1 MAQPF
6 RFFLDIYMTNYGFML
21 YLLYKIAYNYINKHC
36 HSTKKSVRKA
46 AVMVNEK
53 LTRLGIVKALLLFLA
68 FLFFLALV
76 PSMIRKNAP
85 DDSPSI
91 QEFQGWYT
99 LENGVPVSVELPQ
112 RFHLQAGESL
122 ILYRKNMS
130 EEISGL
136 VLSSQAAEYNLQVF
150 LDDQSLYSYD
160 DSLFPRNN
168 QMKGKLSCI
177 VKLPSILNEAV
188 LEFRYTVDTEG
199 NYTIPAVYIGSGES
213 VFSHHLSDAL
223 PTLSLV
229 FAMLLTSLASFAFGV
244 YMYFLH
250 IPERRF
256 FNAAAFLLL
265 AAIWCLTDCSLL
277 HIYSHQSALISLISF
292 YVFMLM
298 VLPLAQFINNTGTM
312 KKYRIMN
319 WYILTLCFNIVL
331 QSILAYFHIF
341 SMIQMLFLTHILQFF
356 GALLS
361 IVLLAREYKTQKSRQ
376 IRSLLMGFTVLGA
389 SGILALLLYWGL
401 EFTYYETIFE
411 AGIFFFGLIM
421 LHESILSMT
430 ETLRYRTEAV
440 VYQRMAQEDPLTGL
454 GNRRSF
460 DAYVSLFQKNT
471 IPYENAALI
480 FLDINNLKYANDNL
494 GHNVGDE
501 MIIAAAH
508 CIEQAFKSYGKCF
521 RIGGD
526 EFCVII
532 KNPTLTDAHL
542 KGILAE
548 QLHVYNQQNQHP
560 LSISIGISYL
570 RNKDGTYK
578 RVGDWKYDADQKM
591 YKDKSRRQKS

>member
-1 MAQPF
+1 
-6 RFFLDIYMTNYGFML
+6 
-21 YLLYKIAYNYINKHC
+21 
-36 HSTKKSVRKA
+36 
-46 AVMVNEK
+46 MVNEK
-53 LTRLGIVKALLLFLA
+53 LTRHRIVKALLLFLG
-68 FLFFLALV
+68 FLFFLALI
-76 PSMIRKNAP
+76 PSVVRKKTP
-85 DDSPSI
+85 DDSSSI

-112 RFHLQAGESL
+112 RFHLQAEEPL
-122 ILYRKNMS
+122 VLYRNNMS

-136 VLSSQAAEYNLQVF
+136 VLSSRAAEYNLQVF

-177 VKLPSILNEAV
+177 VKLPSILNDAL

-199 NYTIPAVYIGSGES
+199 DYTIPAVYIGSGES
-213 VFSHHLSDAL
+213 VFSYLLSNAL

-229 FAMLLTSLASFAFGV
+229 FAMLLTSLAAFVFGL
-244 YMYFLH
+244 YMHFLH

-256 FNAAAFLLL
+256 FDAAAFLLL
-265 AAIWCLTDCSLL
+265 AGIWCLTDCSLL
-277 HIYSHQSALISLISF
+277 HTYFRQSPLISLISF

-319 WYILTLCFNIVL
+319 WYILTLCFNILL
-331 QSILAYFHIF
+331 QSILSYLHVF
-341 SMIQMLFLTHILQFF
+341 SMIQMLYLTHILQFF

-376 IRSLLMGFTVLGA
+376 IRSLLMGFSVLGA

-411 AGIFFFGLIM
+411 TGIFFFGLIM

-460 DAYVSLFQKNT
+460 DAYVSLFQNHT
-471 IPYENAALI
+471 IPYENAALL

-508 CIEQAFKSYGKCF
+508 CIEQAFKSHGKCF

-532 KNPTLTDAHL
+532 KNPTLTDSRL
-542 KGILAE
+542 KDILAE
-548 QLHVYNQQNQHP
+548 QLHIHNQQNQHP

-578 RVGDWKYDADQKM
+578 RIGDWKYEADQKM
-591 YKDKSRRQKS
+591 YKDKSRRRKS